1 LGLHPRAVRKSR
13 VHPRRRCVDPE
24 AERGHDA
31 EPPNLNRTTRS
42 RRAVGVV
49 NPTTSEMYGPARLG
63 GRGCLRRGAWLVLA
77 TDTRAGP
84 RAAASIRGSRRE
96 SGTETADDSWGSLV
110 CTRSGEPLRVR
121 SQASSV
127 GVWPVTANSLVTI
140 FHVPSILINE
150 KKLT

>member
-1 LGLHPRAVRKSR
+1 MAYEQATG
-13 VHPRRRCVDPE
+13 DM
-24 AERGHDA
+24 
-31 EPPNLNRTTRS
+31 NR
-42 RRAVGVV
+42 
-49 NPTTSEMYGPARLG
+49 ARLRELGFDLGARAEG
-63 GRGCLRRGAWLVLA
+63 GVSDDGGWFELPAPGAWLVLA

-140 FHVPSILINE
+140 FQVPSILINE

>member
-1 LGLHPRAVRKSR
+1 MTEITANSLVSLT
-13 VHPRRRCVDPE
+13 E
-24 AERGHDA
+24 
-31 EPPNLNRTTRS
+31 LIRS
-42 RRAVGVV
+42 REASPVEVV
-49 NPTTSEMYGPARLG
+49 HAYLDRIDEINPKLNAIVT
-63 GRGCLRRGAWLVLA
+63 LA
-77 TDTRAGP
+77 PDVIEQA
-84 RAAASIRGSRRE
+84 RAA
-96 SGTETADDSWGSLV
+96 ETADDSWGSLV